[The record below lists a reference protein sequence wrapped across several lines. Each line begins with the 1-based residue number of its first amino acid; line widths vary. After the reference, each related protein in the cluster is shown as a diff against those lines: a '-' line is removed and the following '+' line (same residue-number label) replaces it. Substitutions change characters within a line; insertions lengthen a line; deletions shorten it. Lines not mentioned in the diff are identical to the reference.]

1 MKPPRR
7 QFLHLAARAARL
19 RSAARPLAA
28 GAQGRKRLGVL
39 MGKVATEPWQSLLT
53 IFRQGMGKLGWIEGQ
68 NLQTEVRWSA
78 GDPSLIQ
85 AYAIDLVGLFKPD
98 VLLSQSSVN
107 LVALQRATSTIP
119 IVFLSVA
126 DPVEQGFVPN
136 RASCGRCPAIPGSR
150 AGQPRSFA
158 RLDDC

>member
-1 MKPPRR
+1 MSLQRR
-7 QFLHLAARAARL
+7 DFIALLGGAAAAWPLAARAQQ
-19 RSAARPLAA
+19 S
-28 GAQGRKRLGVL
+28 KRLAVL
-39 MGKVATEPWQSLLT
+39 MSRTATEPWQSELR
-53 IFRQGMGKLGWIEGQ
+53 IFMQGLRELGWIEGQ

-136 RASCGRCPAIPGSR
+136 RASCGRCPAIPGSP